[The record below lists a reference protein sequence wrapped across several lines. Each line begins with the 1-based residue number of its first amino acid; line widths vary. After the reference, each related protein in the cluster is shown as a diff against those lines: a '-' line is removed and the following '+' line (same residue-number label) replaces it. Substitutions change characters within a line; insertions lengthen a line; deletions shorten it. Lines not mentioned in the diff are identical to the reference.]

1 MLAEKKALRRFLF
14 IYIFS
19 TVLFVGIGEWFYYRL
34 AKEGIIQKEKLI
46 LKNQI
51 IQFLHQNPFF
61 MRIIRFERS
70 FYVPDGMKVLV
81 YIDNKL
87 VFSNSPL
94 LDIKEEYIEIRGW
107 KKIKIIATEK
117 FPKEKLNEVI
127 RRLFV
132 FNLFFL
138 LFLTVVS
145 VFLGKI
151 FLAPL
156 KEVINNLENFIRDA
170 THEMNTPLSVIL
182 TNIEL
187 LDEENKPIKRIK
199 NAALRLHKI
208 FEDLKYVRLYHKRKK
223 EIKRIKLKEFL
234 QQRIALF
241 EGIVENKNLFIEIDA
256 DEVCLEIDREDL
268 IRLFDNLLSNAF
280 KYAPKNSTVK
290 ITLNK
295 NFFCIENEGEIKNI
309 NKLTHKFYRENE
321 SEGGFG
327 LGLYIVKTIADE
339 YSFKLKI
346 ENKNKKVNI
355 CLYFV

>member
-1 MLAEKKALRRFLF
+1 MSAEKTALKRFLALYL
-14 IYIFS
+14 IS
-19 TVLFVGIGEWFYYRL
+19 TVLLVSIGEWFYYKL
-34 AKEGIIQKEKLI
+34 AKKEIIQKEKLV

-51 IQFLHQNPFF
+51 NEFLNKNP
-61 MRIIRFERS
+61 RLIRVIRGNS
-70 FYVPDGMKVLV
+70 FNIPEGIKVLI
-81 YIDNKL
+81 YINDNL
-87 VFSNSPL
+87 VFSNSSL
-94 LDIKEEYIEIRGW
+94 LDLKEEYLERKGW
-107 KKIKIIATEK
+107 RKIKIVTTKE
-117 FPKEKLNEVI
+117 FPYEKLNEI
-127 RRLFV
+127 LKRLLI

-138 LFLTVVS
+138 LFLVTVS

-156 KEVINNLENFIRDA
+156 KKVINNLEEFIRDA
-170 THEMNTPLSVIL
+170 THEMNTPLSIIL

-199 NAALRLHKI
+199 NAALRLNKI

-223 EIKRIKLKEFL
+223 EIKRIKLKKFL
-234 QQRIALF
+234 QQRIRLF
-241 EGIVENKNLFIEIDA
+241 ESIIENKNLFIEIDA

-280 KYAPKNSTVK
+280 KYAPKHSTVK

-295 NFFCIENEGEIKNI
+295 NFFCIKNEGEIKNI
-309 NKLTHKFYRENE
+309 NKLTHKFYRENK

-327 LGLYIVKTIADE
+327 LGLYIVKTIGDE

-346 ENKNKKVNI
+346 ENQNKKVNI

>member
-1 MLAEKKALRRFLF
+1 MLAEKKALKRFLF

-19 TVLFVGIGEWFYYRL
+19 TVLLVGIGEWFYYKL
-34 AKEGIIQKEKLI
+34 AKEDIIQKEKFV

-51 IQFLHQNPFF
+51 NEFLNKNPYL
-61 MRIIRFERS
+61 MRAIRGNS
-70 FYVPDGMKVLV
+70 FNIPKDMKVLV
-81 YIDNKL
+81 YINDNL
-87 VFSNSPL
+87 VFSNSSL
-94 LDIKEEYIEIRGW
+94 LDLKEEYLERKGW
-107 KKIKIIATEK
+107 REIKIVATKK
-117 FPKEKLNEVI
+117 FPYEKLNEI
-127 RRLFV
+127 LERLLI

-138 LFLTVVS
+138 LFLVTVS

-187 LDEENKPIKRIK
+187 LDEKSRPIKRIK
-199 NAALRLHKI
+199 NAALRLNKI

-234 QQRIALF
+234 QQRIVLF